1 MCLQLA
7 IERARRLRDPN
18 RATTPDAAEAL
29 TALQDRDGEPR
40 GMTPEEP
47 TLLAES
53 RSTPSLI
60 FATLKDHLQQ
70 CMDEQDLSAGSRI
83 KSKAVSLRC

>member
-1 MCLQLA
+1 MSLIAMNHMQLA
-7 IERARRLRDPN
+7 IEKAQRLRYPN

-53 RSTPSLI
+53 RSPPPLPPLHRTS
-60 FATLKDHLQQ
+60 H
-70 CMDEQDLSAGSRI
+70 
-83 KSKAVSLRC
+83 